1 MCSPEGKKMQL
12 QPVWNCSRMT
22 GTIQASHPLK
32 CSQFAGRYK
41 ETSWLF
47 TGVSGKM
54 SSQQQESSFPLQKQ
68 HTMPFCSSPPGAH
81 HARRVLVSK
90 DNVGILSS
98 PASVPATSP
107 MKINVWGDLA
117 GLKTLKKDRS
127 WRGGTLGLL
136 HWLWRPVQVSKVGF
150 RVVNCVS

>member
-1 MCSPEGKKMQL
+1 M
-12 QPVWNCSRMT
+12 
-22 GTIQASHPLK
+22 
-32 CSQFAGRYK
+32 
-41 ETSWLF
+41 F

-68 HTMPFCSSPPGAH
+68 HTMPFYSSPPGTH

-90 DNVGILSS
+90 DNVALSSNVGILSS

-127 WRGGTLGLL
+127 
-136 HWLWRPVQVSKVGF
+136 
-150 RVVNCVS
+150 